1 MAPIVTWKTLRLFVK
16 TLTADGKY
24 SLLNRDNLAQPNQ
37 MYFSEKA
44 KKNFSIF
51 LSFLKFTLNF
61 EHFHKNMSLIGDAFP
76 NYGFA
81 KTWFSKCLKSPVLGD
96 PSTGNFL
103 TRSKI
108 CFNVHSSTVTIFV
121 DHSEGN

>member
-44 KKNFSIF
+44 KKIF
-51 LSFLKFTLNF
+51 RYSYPF
-61 EHFHKNMSLIGDAFP
+61 
-76 NYGFA
+76 
-81 KTWFSKCLKSPVLGD
+81 
-96 PSTGNFL
+96 
-103 TRSKI
+103 
-108 CFNVHSSTVTIFV
+108 
-121 DHSEGN
+121 